1 MNQFNSYTLEEAN
14 ALNLTYDLYNLW
26 AVWDLTATSIAEF
39 YDRVDDILKAQ
50 ELWLVGRYWP
60 NTRDN
65 FIYVTK
71 KWLIEI
77 GKD

>member
-14 ALNLTYDLYNLW
+14 ALNLTYDLYNLG
-26 AVWDLTATSIAEF
+26 AVGDLTATSIAEF

-50 ELWLVGRYWP
+50 ELGLVGRYGP

-71 KWLIEI
+71 KGLIEI